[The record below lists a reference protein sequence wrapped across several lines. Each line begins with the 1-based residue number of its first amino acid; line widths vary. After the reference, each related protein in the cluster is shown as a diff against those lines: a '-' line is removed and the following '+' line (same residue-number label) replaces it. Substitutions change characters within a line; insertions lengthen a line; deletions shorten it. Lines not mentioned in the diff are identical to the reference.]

1 MEKYKNIEY
10 LLERSTRKRT
20 ISLYIEREG
29 ILKIIAPQDMEKS
42 EIERVIKNKIS
53 WIVTNL
59 TQWHELNKTKMKR
72 DIISGEGFLYLGRS
86 YKLKIT
92 EKIIEPIKIYQG
104 KLYLNKNILDKAE
117 DVIQQF
123 YKNKALLKISER
135 VNIYKYSMGL
145 SPKEI
150 KIMNLQNR
158 WASCTDDGKLIFNWK
173 LIMAPLNIV
182 DYIVVHELSHFIYKN
197 HSPEFWKLIDKV
209 MPDFEER
216 KKWLKENGASL
227 DI

>member
-1 MEKYKNIEY
+1 M
-10 LLERSTRKRT
+10 
-20 ISLYIEREG
+20 
-29 ILKIIAPQDMEKS
+29 
-42 EIERVIKNKIS
+42 
-53 WIVTNL
+53 
-59 TQWHELNKTKMKR
+59 
-72 DIISGEGFLYLGRS
+72 YLGRS